1 VKKSLILWDVSGA
14 AAPRVFL
21 TRMAGGGHDGPP
33 VADILDGGPEAGHA
47 RAGASSWPKVIT
59 ISLPLA

>member
-1 VKKSLILWDVSGA
+1 
-14 AAPRVFL
+14 
-21 TRMAGGGHDGPP
+21 MAGGGHDGPP